1 MKTLHTIYT
10 SFAKRVAII
19 FTLLI
24 SIGVTSVWGAN
35 VTFQRI
41 TSTSE
46 LTSGAKYLIVYE
58 SGKLIFNGSSVATG
72 ANGETTTVTI
82 SNNTI
87 TCDEAYAFTITSS
100 SSSWK
105 ITGSNGK
112 SIGHTGSSN
121 SLTTGSY
128 TNTISFSSNNVV
140 IGCNSRTLRCNPNN
154 GSPLFRYYTSGQQAI
169 QLYKQTVSTFTVKC
183 QSNNASYGTVSQP
196 SVTNVANNTSISSN
210 GNKLT
215 VGSTTI
221 TATPKEQ
228 DANYTYAFS
237 NWSGIPVGGK
247 VTADVTVTANFTST
261 ARALTNYRTSCTT
274 ETVLSMRPQPAYRHV
289 VKNLLF
295 CKFHHINMSKIT
307 LLVCAFACKQLTNF
321 ASNGQPNDQCPRG

>member
-10 SFAKRVAII
+10 SFAKRTAII
-19 FTLLI
+19 LTLLLTL
-24 SIGVTSVWGAN
+24 GVTSAWGAN

-169 QLYKQTVSTFTVKC
+169 QLYKQTAPSTFTVTYTA
-183 QSNNASYGTVSQP
+183 NGASGTVP
-196 SVTNVANNTSISSN
+196 T
-210 GNKLT
+210 
-215 VGSTTI
+215 
-221 TATPKEQ
+221 
-228 DANYTYAFS
+228 DANEYA
-237 NWSGIPVGGK
+237 SG
-247 VTADVTVTANFTST
+247 ATVTAKSHGNLVKEGFSFAGWKRSDNSSIVQENTTFTMPASNLTLT
-261 ARALTNYRTSCTT
+261 AQWAEKALTNYRTTCTT
-274 ETVLSMRPQPAYRHV
+274 ETSRCLTPKDGGDSGGTWRV
-289 VKNLLF
+289 VIEWYPKWQAT
-295 CKFHHINMSKIT
+295 CGGKPKIDFSSYQYVKD
-307 LLVCAFACKQLTNF
+307 LLVF
-321 ASNGQPNDQCPRG
+321 

>member
-19 FTLLI
+19 FILLI

-72 ANGETTTVTI
+72 ATGETTTVTI

-128 TNTISFSSNNVV
+128 TNTISFSNNNVV

-154 GSPLFRYYTSGQQAI
+154 GSPLFRYYTTGQQAI
-169 QLYKQTVSTFTVKC
+169 QLYKQTTPSTFTVTC
-183 QSNNASYGTVSQP
+183 QSNNSSYGTVSQP
-196 SVTNVANNTSISSN
+196 SVTNVANNTAISAN
-210 GNKLT
+210 GNTLT
-215 VGSTTI
+215 VGTTTV
-221 TATPKEQ
+221 TAKPNAQ
-228 DANYTYAFS
+228 DANYIYAFS
-237 NWSGIPVGGK
+237 EWTGIPAGGK
-247 VTADVTVTANFTST
+247 VTADVTVTANFTRT
-261 ARALTNYRTSCTT
+261 ERTLTNYRTSCTT
-274 ETVLSMRPQPAYRHV
+274 ETVLSLRP
-289 VKNLLF
+289 
-295 CKFHHINMSKIT
+295 
-307 LLVCAFACKQLTNF
+307 
-321 ASNGQPNDQCPRG
+321 